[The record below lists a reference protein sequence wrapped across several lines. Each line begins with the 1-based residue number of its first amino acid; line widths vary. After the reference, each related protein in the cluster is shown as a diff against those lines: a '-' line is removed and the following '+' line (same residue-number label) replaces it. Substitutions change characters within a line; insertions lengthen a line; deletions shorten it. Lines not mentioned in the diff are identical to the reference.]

1 MKDRKEIL
9 WSVLEKY
16 DGISKLNKFC
26 DSISKF
32 IQDKQ
37 NGDDIINVYQS
48 FDNIEKSDLRK
59 IKNTIGVDI
68 DYFLFSI

>member
-32 IQDKQ
+32 IQDNQ

>member
-1 MKDRKEIL
+1 MKDRKKIL

-16 DGISKLNKFC
+16 DGISNLNKFC
-26 DSISKF
+26 DSISNF

-48 FDNIEKSDLRK
+48 FDNIEKSDLSK
-59 IKNTIGVDI
+59 IKNTIGGDI
-68 DYFLFSI
+68 DLFLFSI